1 MFNREGVSVSAT
13 SLKTMR
19 LRRFARSV
27 WAWAL
32 AFGINPAAWRFAF
45 RGLFVVLREY
55 GELKR
60 QNRAA
65 RSPFRV
71 RFTMPCL
78 SDRYDQSG
86 SARGH
91 YFYQDLTVARKI
103 FERQPARH
111 VDVGSRVDG
120 FVAHVAA
127 FRTVEVFDI
136 RPLTLSIPTI
146 VFRRADLTDIP
157 DAYRQYCDS
166 LSCLHAIEHFGL
178 GRYGDRI
185 DLFGHVKGFKC
196 LSEVLKP
203 GGVLYFSVPIGP
215 QRVDFNACRVFGIQ
229 TILDLAQDGF
239 ELTTFSFVDDEGA
252 FHEDVRLTA
261 EMIKSNGGCDYG
273 CGIFEFRK
281 KAEDT

>member
-1 MFNREGVSVSAT
+1 MSSTSV
-13 SLKTMR
+13 KTMR
-19 LRRFARSV
+19 MRRFARSV
-27 WAWAL
+27 WVWML
-32 AFGINPAAWRFAF
+32 AFGINPAAWRYAF

-60 QNRAA
+60 QNRDAG
-65 RSPFRV
+65 SPFRI
-71 RFTMPCL
+71 RLSMPCL

-91 YFYQDLTVARKI
+91 YFYQDLMVARKI
-103 FERQPARH
+103 FERQPFRH

-120 FVAHVAA
+120 FVAHVAS
-127 FRTVEVFDI
+127 FRMIEVFDI

-146 VFRRADLTDIP
+146 VFRRADVTDIP
-157 DAYRQYCDS
+157 DEYRQYCDS

-178 GRYGDRI
+178 GRYGDKI

-196 LSEVLKP
+196 LSDVLKP

-215 QRVDFNACRVFGIQ
+215 QRVDFNACRVFDIQ
-229 TILDLAQDGF
+229 TILELARDSF
-239 ELTTFSFVDDEGA
+239 ELANFAFVDDAGA
-252 FHEDVRLTA
+252 FHENVNLTSDL
-261 EMIKSNGGCDYG
+261 IQNNCGCDYG

-281 KAEDT
+281 KG